1 MTRAIVTTSTRMDL
15 VRLGA
20 DRRPVRVSLIWRTAD
35 AYCVQLVVHGEGA
48 GAADEVRVLSREL
61 LAEGLTHEAGL
72 GDVALRPD
80 PHDPADAVL
89 FVLRS
94 PTGQTRLRCDTWVL
108 ADFLDTTYQHVPLGD
123 EPRWV
128 SFAAEITAL
137 LDVTGG

>member
-1 MTRAIVTTSTRMDL
+1 MTRAIVTTSTRMD
-15 VRLGA
+15 
-20 DRRPVRVSLIWRTAD
+20 
-35 AYCVQLVVHGEGA
+35 
-48 GAADEVRVLSREL
+48 GAARH
-61 LAEGLTHEAGL
+61 HEAGSVL

-80 PHDPADAVL
+80 PHDPDNAVL

-94 PTGQTRLRCDTWVL
+94 PSRQTRLRCDTWVL